1 MKIILSILIL
11 ITSIITFTI
20 VPYII
25 GRYIMYKEKPKE
37 IMDIFFSWIIGIL
50 FYMVIF
56 IIIILYQIIY
66 EKIA

>member
-11 ITSIITFTI
+11 ITSIIAFTI

-56 IIIILYQIIY
+56 TIIILYQIIY

>member
-1 MKIILSILIL
+1 MTHIITTLIL
-11 ITSIITFTI
+11 ISSIIAFTI

-56 IIIILYQIIY
+56 IIIFLYQIIY